1 MMSKINELNITA
13 NTQLSEACLPN
24 DFGCCDKMLR

>member
-1 MMSKINELNITA
+1 MMTKINELNIMATPG
-13 NTQLSEACLPN
+13 LSEACLPN